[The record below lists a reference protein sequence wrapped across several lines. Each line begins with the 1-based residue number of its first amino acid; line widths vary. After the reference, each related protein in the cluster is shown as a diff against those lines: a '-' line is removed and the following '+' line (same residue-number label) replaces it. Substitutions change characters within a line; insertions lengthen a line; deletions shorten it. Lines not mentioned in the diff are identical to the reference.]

1 MNKVYLD
8 VTELEKSLCVFVED
22 KEVISAGT
30 TVYHMS
36 LSEKNEN
43 YQQYADDYD
52 IHFIFD
58 DNIPKLSFYTVPQ
71 VDVFATDSEG
81 GLIGTI
87 GSTTDLEGDSPICYI
102 NKNKKCF
109 LIANDF
115 KNFLE
120 RTDNWKNNLEQYNE
134 IMFYGSKL
142 EAEKELKFI
151 NLKNLIEEFQI

>member
-8 VTELEKSLCVFVED
+8 VTGLENGLCIFVED
-22 KEVISAGT
+22 KEIIPTGT
-30 TVYHMS
+30 TVYYLS

-43 YQQYADDYD
+43 YQQYADEYD

-81 GLIGTI
+81 GLIGTV
-87 GSTTDLEGDSPICYI
+87 GSITDLESNSPICYI

-120 RTDNWKNNLEQYNE
+120 RTDNWKNHLEPYNE
-134 IMFYGSKL
+134 IIFYSSKL
-142 EAEKELKFI
+142 KAEKELEFI
-151 NLKNLIEEFQI
+151 NLKELIEEF

>member
-8 VTELEKSLCVFVED
+8 VTGLENGLCIFVED
-22 KEVISAGT
+22 KEIIPAGT
-30 TVYHMS
+30 TVYYLS

-43 YQQYADDYD
+43 YQQYADEYD
-52 IHFIFD
+52 IHFNFD

-81 GLIGTI
+81 GLIGTV
-87 GSTTDLEGDSPICYI
+87 GSITDLESNSPICYI

-120 RTDNWKNNLEQYNE
+120 RTDNWKNHLEPYNE
-134 IMFYGSKL
+134 IIFYSSKL
-142 EAEKELKFI
+142 KAEKELEFI
-151 NLKNLIEEFQI
+151 NLKELIEEF

>member
-1 MNKVYLD
+1 MK
-8 VTELEKSLCVFVED
+8 
-22 KEVISAGT
+22 
-30 TVYHMS
+30 
-36 LSEKNEN
+36 KNEN
-43 YQQYADDYD
+43 YQQYADEYD

-81 GLIGTI
+81 GLIVLV
-87 GSTTDLEGDSPICYI
+87 GSITDLESNSPICYI

-120 RTDNWKNNLEQYNE
+120 RTDNWKSILNHT
-134 IMFYGSKL
+134 MKL
-142 EAEKELKFI
+142 YFI
-151 NLKNLIEEFQI
+151 VQN

>member
-8 VTELEKSLCVFVED
+8 VTGLENGLCIFVED
-22 KEVISAGT
+22 KEIIPAGT
-30 TVYHMS
+30 TVYYLS

-43 YQQYADDYD
+43 YQQYADEYD

-81 GLIGTI
+81 GLIGTV
-87 GSTTDLEGDSPICYI
+87 GSITDLESNSPICYI

-115 KNFLE
+115 KNFL
-120 RTDNWKNNLEQYNE
+120 
-134 IMFYGSKL
+134 
-142 EAEKELKFI
+142 
-151 NLKNLIEEFQI
+151 